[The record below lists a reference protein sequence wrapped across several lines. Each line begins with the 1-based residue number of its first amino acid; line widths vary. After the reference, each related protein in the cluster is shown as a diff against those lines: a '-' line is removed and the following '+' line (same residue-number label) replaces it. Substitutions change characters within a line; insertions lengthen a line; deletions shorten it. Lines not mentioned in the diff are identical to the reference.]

1 MKRREFLKT
10 SAVAAVA
17 RPAKPVGDPFRIGF
31 LGSKKREEYYRS
43 SAGTLVPLRWT
54 AASQAQAVIVASPLE
69 RRGKD
74 ALAELRAGR
83 HILIEP
89 PVSISFEDFDP
100 LVGEANARNLRI
112 GAAYPLRY
120 APHCIR
126 AREILKS
133 GLVDRVQSVQIEA
146 SNAGDADSGYLG
158 WATHLLD
165 LARWLFGAAL
175 VSVAARPDLEAEPDV
190 PAGTLHLLVSLQS
203 TRATYDASSGSA
215 PPEGWALTAAAPRA
229 SLRLTGTGRL
239 LEMRE
244 GGDWVEQPVPSAPD
258 ALSLLV
264 ADFVEACRTGREP
277 ETNTVDGMAG
287 VGLLSGTVASAR
299 GGRPSE
305 LLYSHYQYELDAAF
319 EQATG
324 QRN

>member
-1 MKRREFLKT
+1 MKRREFLKA
-10 SAVAAVA
+10 SAGAALA
-17 RPAKPVGDPFRIGF
+17 PPAKPAEDPFRIGF

-43 SAGTLVPLRWT
+43 SAGTLAPLSWT
-54 AASQAQAVIVASPLE
+54 ATSQAQAVIVASPLE

-74 ALAELRAGR
+74 ALAQLRAGR
-83 HILIEP
+83 HVLIEP

-112 GAAYPLRY
+112 GSAYPLRY

-133 GLVDRVQSVQIEA
+133 GLVDKIQSVRIEA
-146 SNAGDADSGYLG
+146 SNAGDATSGYLRR
-158 WATHLLD
+158 ATHLLD
-165 LARWLFGAAL
+165 LARWLLGAAL
-175 VSVAARPDLEAEPDV
+175 VSVAAHPDLEAKPDV
-190 PAGTLHLLVSLQS
+190 PAGALHLAVSLQS
-203 TRATYDASSGSA
+203 GRATYDSPAASA
-215 PPEGWALTAAAPRA
+215 PAGGWTFTAVAPRV

-244 GGDWVEQPVPSAPD
+244 GGDWTEQPVPSAPD
-258 ALSLLV
+258 ALALLV

-299 GGRPSE
+299 GGRPIE

-319 EQATG
+319 ERATG

>member
-1 MKRREFLKT
+1 M
-10 SAVAAVA
+10 
-17 RPAKPVGDPFRIGF
+17 
-31 LGSKKREEYYRS
+31 
-43 SAGTLVPLRWT
+43 
-54 AASQAQAVIVASPLE
+54 IVASPLE

-74 ALAELRAGR
+74 ALAQLRAGR
-83 HILIEP
+83 HVLIEP
-89 PVSISFEDFDP
+89 PVSISFADFDT

-126 AREILKS
+126 AREVLQS
-133 GLVDRVQSVQIEA
+133 GLVNRVQSVRIEA
-146 SNAGDADSGYLG
+146 SNGGDAASSYLG

-165 LARWLFGAAL
+165 LARWLLGAAL
-175 VSVAARPDLEAEPDV
+175 VSVDARRDLEAKPDV
-190 PAGTLHLLVSLQS
+190 PAGALHLLVSLQS
-203 TRATYDASSGSA
+203 ARATYDASPGSA
-215 PPEGWALTAAAPRA
+215 PPGGWALTAVAPRA

-244 GGDWVEQPVPSAPD
+244 GGDWAEQPVPSAPD

-277 ETNTVDGMAG
+277 ETNSVDGLAG
-287 VGLLSGTVASAR
+287 VGLLCGSVASAR
-299 GGRPSE
+299 EGRPFE
-305 LLYSHYQYELDAAF
+305 LLYFHYQYELDAAF
-319 EQATG
+319 ERATG

>member
-1 MKRREFLKT
+1 MKRREFLKAG
-10 SAVAAVA
+10 AVAALA
-17 RPAKPVGDPFRIGF
+17 RPAMPADDLFRIAF
-31 LGSKKREEYYRS
+31 LGSKDREEHYRS
-43 SAGTLVPLRWT
+43 SAGTLTSLRWT

-74 ALAELRAGR
+74 ALAQLQAGR
-83 HILIEP
+83 HVLIEP

-112 GAAYPLRY
+112 GAAHPLRY

-133 GLVDRVQSVQIEA
+133 GLVDRVQNVRIEA
-146 SNAGDADSGYLG
+146 SNGGDAASSYLG

-165 LARWLFGAAL
+165 LARWLLGTAL
-175 VSVAARPDLEAEPDV
+175 VSVDARPDLEAKPDV
-190 PAGTLHLLVSLQS
+190 PAGALHLLVSLQS
-203 TRATYDASSGSA
+203 ERATYDAPAGTTLPGA
-215 PPEGWALTAAAPRA
+215 WTLTAAAPRT

-244 GGDWVEQPVPSAPD
+244 GGDWAEQPVPSAPD

-299 GGRPSE
+299 GGHPSE
-305 LLYSHYQYELDAAF
+305 LLYSHYQYELDTAF
-319 EQATG
+319 ERATG

>member
-10 SAVAAVA
+10 GAGAVLA
-17 RPAKPVGDPFRIGF
+17 RPAQPAGDPFRIGF
-31 LGSKKREEYYRS
+31 LGSKKREEHYRS
-43 SAGTLVPLRWT
+43 SAGLLTPLRWT
-54 AASQAQAVIVASPLE
+54 AARQAQAVVVASPLE

-83 HILIEP
+83 HVLIEP
-89 PVSISFEDFDP
+89 PVSISFEEFDP

-120 APHCIR
+120 APYCIR

-133 GLVDRVQSVQIEA
+133 GLVDRVQSIEIEA

-158 WATHLLD
+158 RATHLLD
-165 LARWLFGAAL
+165 LARWLLGAAL
-175 VSVAARPDLEAEPDV
+175 VSVAARPDREAKPDV
-190 PAGTLHLLVSLQS
+190 PAGALHLAVSLQS
-203 TRATYDASSGSA
+203 GRATYDAPSDSV
-215 PPEGWALTAAAPRA
+215 PPGGWTLTAIAPRA

-239 LEMRE
+239 FEKRE
-244 GGDWVEQPVPSAPD
+244 GGDWAERPVPSAPD

-287 VGLLSGTVASAR
+287 VGLLCGAIASAR
-299 GGRPSE
+299 GGRPIE

-319 EQATG
+319 ERATG